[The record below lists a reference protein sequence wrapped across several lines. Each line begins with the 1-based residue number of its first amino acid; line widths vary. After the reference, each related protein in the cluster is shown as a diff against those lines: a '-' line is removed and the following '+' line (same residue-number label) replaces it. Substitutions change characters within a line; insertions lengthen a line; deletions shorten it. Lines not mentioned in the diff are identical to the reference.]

1 MSEYERGLFEIAH
14 DATIRKF
21 DERMCIQALL
31 TSTLRG
37 KHDDLLTMVEPHHF
51 YTPAYGQVW
60 DLARRIRAENSYL
73 LPPNFR
79 KAHAK
84 WGEIPIEAVLT
95 EVAGNPVSSFG
106 EAKRAAEIVKDYALR
121 RKMVE
126 QVQRSFQI
134 ILDQG
139 GVGGYTEALDAL
151 HSGLQDLD
159 QGTGDVEAM
168 SLSQGI
174 EEFWNRQ
181 DDPTE
186 LAAIP
191 TPWPRIN
198 EMLPG
203 GGFSAGQLVI
213 LAGRPGTGK
222 SVSLG
227 QCAYEAA
234 ATHGKRV
241 LLVSMEMSH
250 AQVWNRV
257 VACGADVNY
266 SAITNRRLHDWERLK
281 IAEWQEQV
289 DTSSLDVIS
298 KGRVSLDELRA
309 YVRAA
314 KRGQGIDVLVADYAQ
329 KAKFPGRRPL
339 HEEIGEFAMG
349 LKELAMDEG
358 IVVVTAAQLK
368 RADKGDSEPT
378 IDQLRSSGD
387 LEQEADVVVMMH
399 RDTADRDCDKIRLIV
414 GKCRDGRTGAH
425 DFFWD
430 GARQKIRDV

>member
-84 WGEIPIEAVLT
+84 WGEIPIENVLT

-139 GVGGYTEALDAL
+139 GVGGYTEALNAL
-151 HSGLQDLD
+151 HYGLQDLD
-159 QGTGDVEAM
+159 RGTGDVEAM
-168 SLSQGI
+168 SLSQGL
-174 EEFWNRQ
+174 EEFWDRQ
-181 DDPTE
+181 DNPDS
-186 LAAIP
+186 LSVIP
-191 TPWPRIN
+191 TSWPSIN

-203 GGFSAGQLVI
+203 GGLSAGQVVI
-213 LAGRPGTGK
+213 FAGRPGAGK
-222 SVSLG
+222 SATLG
-227 QCAYEAA
+227 QFSYDAA
-234 ATHGKRV
+234 VQGKRV
-241 LLVSMEMSH
+241 LLVSMEMSY

-257 VACGADVNY
+257 VSCGADVSY
-266 SAITNRRLHDWERLK
+266 SSINKRTLNDGERQR
-281 IAEWQEQV
+281 IAEWQERV

-298 KGRVSLDELRA
+298 KGRVGLDDVRS

-314 KRGQGIDVLVADYAQ
+314 KRDQGIDVFALDYIQ

-339 HEEIGEFAMG
+339 HEEIGDFAMG
-349 LKELAMDEG
+349 LKELAMDEQ
-358 IVVVTAAQLK
+358 VVIVTAAQLK
-368 RADKGDSEPT
+368 RGENPKAEPT
-378 IDQLRSSGD
+378 LQDLRSSGD
-387 LEQEADVVVMMH
+387 MEQEADIVALLH
-399 RDTADRDCDKIRLIV
+399 RDTADRDCDSVQVIV
-414 GKCRDGRTGAH
+414 AKNRDGRTGALEL
-425 DFFWD
+425 FWD
-430 GARQKIRDV
+430 GARQKIRDL